1 MLLTTNLEHRV
12 LNNGNSEETFTSA
25 LLVVSNQQHF
35 PIDLL
40 YPLSK
45 QLIQNMF
52 VSQILPFFTL
62 VT

>member
-40 YPLSK
+40 YP
-45 QLIQNMF
+45 
-52 VSQILPFFTL
+52 FFLKATDTKH
-62 VT
+62 VR